1 MENRWGLERK
11 SRCKCDFPAGTCAN
25 IECPHLLNSHE
36 TSSLWIEGWA
46 LSKYSSEPY
55 KKTRIGALIKKIKYY
70 KSADYSIT
78 DRTSDARIIS
88 DEIIEMIKWL
98 YDPADLPFDLCVCP
112 PSHEVKP
119 LDLPDF
125 ICKAIS
131 GGSVKYA
138 EKTLIERIPLT
149 TIKAGPKEDRG
160 KKLVDNFVFDCP
172 ETLYPSKGV
181 LIIDDVF
188 DTGSTIT
195 GVSRAV
201 SAQFP
206 NIPRFVISAAYI
218 GHMGRISA
226 V

>member
-1 MENRWGLERK
+1 M
-11 SRCKCDFPAGTCAN
+11 
-25 IECPHLLNSHE
+25 
-36 TSSLWIEGWA
+36 
-46 LSKYSSEPY
+46 
-55 KKTRIGALIKKIKYY
+55 IKYD
-70 KSADYSIT
+70 KSPAYSLVS
-78 DRTSDARIIS
+78 RTSDAKIIS
-88 DEIIEMIKWL
+88 DEIVKMIKWL
-98 YDPADLPFDLCVCP
+98 YDPSDLPFDLCVCP
-112 PSHEVKP
+112 PSHAIKP

-149 TIKAGPKEDRG
+149 TIKAGPKEDRS

-172 ETLYPSKGV
+172 EALYPSKGV

-206 NIPRFVISAAYI
+206 NIPLFVITAAYI

>member
-1 MENRWGLERK
+1 VENRWGLERK
-11 SRCKCDFPAGTCAN
+11 ARCKCDFPVGTCAD
-25 IECPHLLNSHE
+25 IECPHLLNSRE
-36 TSSLWIEGWA
+36 TSSLWIEGWS

-55 KKTRIGALIKKIKYY
+55 KKTRIGGLIKKIKYD
-70 KSADYSIT
+70 KSPDYSLT
-78 DRTSDARIIS
+78 DRTSDAKIIS
-88 DEIIEMIKWL
+88 NEIIKMIKLL
-98 YDPADLPFDLCVCP
+98 YDPLDLPFDLCVCP

-131 GGSVKYA
+131 GGSVKYG

-172 ETLYPSKGV
+172 EALYPSKGV

-206 NIPRFVISAAYI
+206 NIPRFVITAAYI
-218 GHMGRISA
+218 GHMGRIAA

>member
-1 MENRWGLERK
+1 MENRWGRERK
-11 SRCKCDFPAGTCAN
+11 ARCKCDLPAGTCVR
-25 IECPHLLNSHE
+25 IECPHMLNSIE

-55 KKTRIGALIKKIKYY
+55 KKTRIGTLIKKIKYY
-70 KSADYSIT
+70 KSADYSPAN
-78 DRTSDARIIS
+78 RNSDAKIIS
-88 DEIIEMIKWL
+88 DEIIKMIKWL
-98 YDPADLPFDLCVCP
+98 YNPKDLPFDLCVCP
-112 PSHEVKP
+112 PSHEVKS

-138 EKTLIERIPLT
+138 AKSIIERIPLR
-149 TIKAGPKEDRG
+149 TIKALPKEDRG
-160 KKLVDNFVFDCP
+160 KKLVDNFVFNCP
-172 ETLYPSKGV
+172 KDFYPSKGV

-195 GVSRAV
+195 GVSRAI

-206 NIPRFVISAAYI
+206 NIPRFVITAAYI
-218 GHMGRISA
+218 GQMGRISA

>member
-1 MENRWGLERK
+1 MENRWGRDRK
-11 SRCKCDFPAGTCAN
+11 ARCKCDFPAGTCAS
-25 IECPHLLNSHE
+25 IECPHLLNSLE
-36 TSSLWIEGWA
+36 TRNLWVEGWA
-46 LSKYSSEPY
+46 LSKYSAEPY
-55 KKTRIGALIKKIKYY
+55 KKTRIGGLIKKIKYY
-70 KSADYSIT
+70 KSLDYTIKERNADAKIV
-78 DRTSDARIIS
+78 S
-88 DEIIEMIKWL
+88 DEIIKMIKWL
-98 YDPADLPFDLCVCP
+98 YDQADLPFDLCVCP

-131 GGSVKYA
+131 GGSVKYGA
-138 EKTLIERIPLT
+138 KTLIEKLPLR
-149 TIKAGPKEDRG
+149 TIKAGPKEDRS

-172 ETLYPSKGV
+172 EALYPSRGV

-188 DTGSTIT
+188 DTGSTVT
-195 GVSRAV
+195 GVCRAI

-206 NIPRFVISAAYI
+206 NIPRFVVTAAYI

>member
-1 MENRWGLERK
+1 MKNQWGLARK
-11 SRCKCDFPAGTCAN
+11 VRCKCGLPAGTCAN

-36 TSSLWIEGWA
+36 TSGLWIEGWA

-55 KKTRIGALIKKIKYY
+55 KKTRIGSLIKKIKYY
-70 KSADYSIT
+70 KSADYSLA
-78 DRTSDARIIS
+78 DRVSDAKVIT
-88 DEIIEMIKWL
+88 DEIIGMIKWL
-98 YDPADLPFDLCVCP
+98 YDPADLPFDLCLCP
-112 PSHEVKP
+112 PSHEIKP

-125 ICKAIS
+125 MCKAIS

-138 EKTLIERIPLT
+138 EKSLIERIPLT
-149 TIKAGPKEDRG
+149 TIKAGPKEERG

-172 ETLYPSKGV
+172 EALYPSKGV

-188 DTGSTIT
+188 DTGSTLT

-206 NIPRFVISAAYI
+206 NIPRFVITAAYI

>member
-1 MENRWGLERK
+1 MQNRWGMERK
-11 SRCKCDFPAGTCAN
+11 ARCKCDFAAGTCSS
-25 IECPHLLNSHE
+25 IECPHLLNSRE

-55 KKTRIGALIKKIKYY
+55 KKTRIGSLIKKIKYY
-70 KSADYSIT
+70 KSPDYSLT
-78 DRTSDARIIS
+78 DRTSDARFIS
-88 DEIIEMIKWL
+88 DEIIKMIKWL
-98 YDPADLPFDLCVCP
+98 YDPTDLPFDLCICP

-125 ICKAIS
+125 ICRQIS

-138 EKTLIERIPLT
+138 ENSLIERIPLT
-149 TIKAGPKEDRG
+149 TIKAGPKEDRPN
-160 KKLVDNFVFDCP
+160 KLVDNFVFNCP
-172 ETLYPSKGV
+172 ESLYPSKGV

-188 DTGSTIT
+188 DTGSTVT

-206 NIPRFVISAAYI
+206 NIPRFVITAAYI